1 MALYE
6 SVIIGRQ
13 DLTTSQFET
22 IVNEFISV
30 IESLKGKIQ
39 KKESWGL
46 RNLAYKINK
55 NRKGHYMLLNIDGP
69 ADAIVEYERLMRLH
83 EDIIRFLT
91 MRIKSVDEKPSPLM
105 SNKNDRQKNVSAD
118 DISES
123 TENLKR
129 NIIMTQFNIKRE
141 ALRKPNQKR
150 KKSCPFS
157 APNTPEI
164 DYKDLKVLTRYVSER
179 GKIIP
184 SRISA
189 VSAKRQRE
197 LSKAIKRARFL
208 ALMPYVVG

>member
-30 IESLKGKIQ
+30 IESLKGTIQ

-105 SNKNDRQKNVSAD
+105 SNKNYRQKNVSAD
-118 DISES
+118 DISEP
-123 TENLKR
+123 TE
-129 NIIMTQFNIKRE
+129 
-141 ALRKPNQKR
+141 
-150 KKSCPFS
+150 S
-157 APNTPEI
+157 
-164 DYKDLKVLTRYVSER
+164 
-179 GKIIP
+179 
-184 SRISA
+184 
-189 VSAKRQRE
+189 
-197 LSKAIKRARFL
+197 
-208 ALMPYVVG
+208 

>member
-30 IESLKGKIQ
+30 IESLKGTIQ

-105 SNKNDRQKNVSAD
+105 SNKNDRQKKVSAD
-118 DISES
+118 NIAEPTES
-123 TENLKR
+123 
-129 NIIMTQFNIKRE
+129 
-141 ALRKPNQKR
+141 
-150 KKSCPFS
+150 
-157 APNTPEI
+157 
-164 DYKDLKVLTRYVSER
+164 
-179 GKIIP
+179 
-184 SRISA
+184 
-189 VSAKRQRE
+189 
-197 LSKAIKRARFL
+197 
-208 ALMPYVVG
+208 

>member
-30 IESLKGKIQ
+30 IESLRGTIQ

-118 DISES
+118 DISEP
-123 TENLKR
+123 TE
-129 NIIMTQFNIKRE
+129 
-141 ALRKPNQKR
+141 
-150 KKSCPFS
+150 S
-157 APNTPEI
+157 
-164 DYKDLKVLTRYVSER
+164 
-179 GKIIP
+179 
-184 SRISA
+184 
-189 VSAKRQRE
+189 
-197 LSKAIKRARFL
+197 
-208 ALMPYVVG
+208 

>member
-30 IESLKGKIQ
+30 IESLKGTIQ

-55 NRKGHYMLLNIDGP
+55 NRKGHYMLLNIDAP

-118 DISES
+118 DISEPS
-123 TENLKR
+123 
-129 NIIMTQFNIKRE
+129 E
-141 ALRKPNQKR
+141 A
-150 KKSCPFS
+150 
-157 APNTPEI
+157 
-164 DYKDLKVLTRYVSER
+164 
-179 GKIIP
+179 
-184 SRISA
+184 
-189 VSAKRQRE
+189 
-197 LSKAIKRARFL
+197 
-208 ALMPYVVG
+208 